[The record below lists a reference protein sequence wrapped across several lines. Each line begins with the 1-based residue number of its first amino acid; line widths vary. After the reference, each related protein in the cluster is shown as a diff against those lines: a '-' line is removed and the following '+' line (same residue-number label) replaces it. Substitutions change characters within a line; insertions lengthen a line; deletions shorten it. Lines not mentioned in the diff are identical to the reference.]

1 MPFWGKVVIQL
12 KIKSDFQMSLLLG
25 LFAFIVAVTVDFI
38 RGFEYVILQADGR
51 NDYVTQ
57 ANEMLQGFNYM
68 VENPNP
74 LGHGIGFSFLI
85 ASTFAITASESFILL
100 KLLLA
105 LCHGA
110 SALLLSKLGQRI
122 QLPRP
127 AWIAATLFYSLDP
140 FILFAVSDV
149 TTEAITTLA
158 VIYWAYLY
166 LNTDLQTKL
175 IKLHAIIFFFSSF
188 FLVTAR
194 PNSILPFAVMSVLLT
209 LRWRH
214 EGVNLKTL
222 VILFQ
227 FFLIPLIIFEYL
239 ISKIY
244 NGFVFLS
251 PAGGVNA
258 EFMCSKEFVPQYI
271 GLISQSENTRIN
283 NWWYEASKSSEILA
297 NQSSFSIPKLN
308 SELWQIGIQ
317 KCLDEPIT
325 SLAVLALKPIA
336 LWRPY
341 VVYGAYGPSV
351 FLISIIVWVP
361 LSIATLYVLFK
372 RTSLKQMQL
381 LKTYFIILAITFT
394 VSLEI
399 TPTQIRHRVAIAE
412 PFYWL
417 FAVIVGLQTLRYFR
431 NRKNR

>member
-1 MPFWGKVVIQL
+1 
-12 KIKSDFQMSLLLG
+12 
-25 LFAFIVAVTVDFI
+25 
-38 RGFEYVILQADGR
+38 
-51 NDYVTQ
+51 
-57 ANEMLQGFNYM
+57 
-68 VENPNP
+68 
-74 LGHGIGFSFLI
+74 
-85 ASTFAITASESFILL
+85 
-100 KLLLA
+100 
-105 LCHGA
+105 
-110 SALLLSKLGQRI
+110 
-122 QLPRP
+122 
-127 AWIAATLFYSLDP
+127 
-140 FILFAVSDV
+140 
-149 TTEAITTLA
+149 
-158 VIYWAYLY
+158 
-166 LNTDLQTKL
+166 
-175 IKLHAIIFFFSSF
+175 
-188 FLVTAR
+188 
-194 PNSILPFAVMSVLLT
+194 
-209 LRWRH
+209 
-214 EGVNLKTL
+214 
-222 VILFQ
+222 
-227 FFLIPLIIFEYL
+227 LIPLIIFEYL

-341 VVYGAYGPSV
+341 VVYGAYGTSV
-351 FLISIIVWVP
+351 FLISMIVWVP

-372 RTSLKQMQL
+372 RTSLNQMQL
-381 LKTYFIILAITFT
+381 LKTYFIVLAITFT

-431 NRKNR
+431 TRKNR

>member
-1 MPFWGKVVIQL
+1 MIHF
-12 KIKSDFQMSLLLG
+12 KIKSDFKLSLLLG
-25 LFAFIVAVTVDFI
+25 LFAFLVAVTVDFI

-57 ANEMLQGFNYM
+57 ANEMLQGFKYM

-85 ASTFAITASESFILL
+85 ASTFAITGSESFILL

-105 LCHGA
+105 LCHGT
-110 SALLLSKLGQRI
+110 SALLLSKLGQKI

-127 AWIAATLFYSLDP
+127 AWIAATILYSLDP

-166 LNTDLQTKL
+166 LNTDLQTKFL
-175 IKLHAIIFFFSSF
+175 KLHAMIFFFSSF

-194 PNSILPFAVMSVLLT
+194 PNSILPFAVMSVLLV
-209 LRWRH
+209 LRWRY
-214 EGVNLKTL
+214 EGINFKTL
-222 VILFQ
+222 AILFQ
-227 FFLIPLIIFEYL
+227 FFLTPLIIFEYL

-297 NQSSFSIPKLN
+297 NQGSFSIPKLN

-317 KCLDEPIT
+317 KCLDDPIT

-341 VVYGAYGPSV
+341 VVYGAYGPSI
-351 FLISIIVWVP
+351 FLISTLVWVP
-361 LSIATLYVLFK
+361 LSIVTLYVLYK

-381 LKTYFIILAITFT
+381 LKNYFIILAVTFT
-394 VSLEI
+394 ISLEI

-417 FAVIVGLQTLRYFR
+417 FAAFATSKILLLFAKRI
-431 NRKNR
+431 K